1 MLYKIIGDS
10 CSDFTPEMWESPA
23 FASVPLVLELGT
35 YSVVDDKSFRQRE
48 FLDRVAASPVGP
60 KTACPSPEAYQR
72 AIEESNAE
80 EVYIVTLSEHLS
92 GSYQS
97 AVVGLQL
104 FEEAHPD
111 RMGKKIHVFG
121 SDSASAGQCNLCLEI
136 RERKENGESF
146 EELVQNVTEKIHRMQ
161 TYFVL
166 ESLET
171 LRKNGRLSAVKSFL
185 ASALN
190 IKPVMGAMNGIIV
203 QLDRQRGMNKALRRM
218 AELAVERA
226 GGAEAT
232 KALRVVITHVD
243 APERAEFV
251 KQELLRI
258 ATFRELI
265 VTNAQGVATVY
276 ANDQGIVI
284 AL

>member
-1 MLYKIIGDS
+1 MRYKIIGDS
-10 CSDFTPEMWESPA
+10 CSDFTEEMWESPV
-23 FASVPLVLELGT
+23 FESIPLILEIGD
-35 YSVVDDKSFRQRE
+35 YSVVDDRSFNQRD
-48 FLDRVAASPVGP
+48 FLDRVAKSPIGA
-60 KTACPSPEAYQR
+60 KTACPSPESYKN
-72 AIEESNAE
+72 AIESSDAE

-97 AVVGLQL
+97 AVVGLQM

-111 RMGKKIHVFG
+111 FMGKKVHVFG
-121 SDSASAGQCNLCLEI
+121 SDSAAAGQCNLCLEI

-146 EELVQNVTEKIHRMQ
+146 EEVVKNITEKIHQMR

-166 ESLET
+166 ESLDT

-190 IKPVMGAMNGIIV
+190 IKPVMGAIDGVII
-203 QLDRQRGMNKALRRM
+203 QIENQRGMNKALKRM
-218 AELAVERA
+218 VEIAVERA
-226 GGAEAT
+226 GGAERT
-232 KALRVVITHVD
+232 KDLRIVITHVD

-251 KQELLRI
+251 KQELLKI
-258 ATFRELI
+258 APFRDI
-265 VTNAQGVATVY
+265 VITNAQGVASVY